1 MERGGEP
8 QEELASCGTKFLA
21 TSVAGC
27 VVFLQAGAECINFKR
42 TLLCINARHGWE
54 ACRVINNV
62 KSKCQQQHEQQ
73 QHEQQQQRNNNNKPR
88 AGKRTLGV

>member
-1 MERGGEP
+1 MERGEET
-8 QEELASCGTKFLA
+8 QAELASCGTKFLA

-62 KSKCQQQHEQQ
+62 KSKCQQ
-73 QHEQQQQRNNNNKPR
+73 HEQQQQRNNNNKPR

>member
-1 MERGGEP
+1 M

-73 QHEQQQQRNNNNKPR
+73 QQATTAAEQ
-88 AGKRTLGV
+88 